1 MKIRI
6 YVQNNNN
13 IYKAK
18 SSCFNMKKEKVLI
31 TGGAGYIGSVLT
43 EELLKEGYEVTCL
56 DNLSLKQNSL
66 INYAYHSDFEFIYGD
81 CRDEKLLEKIIPKFD
96 VIIPLAAV
104 VGMPACNARPFDAK
118 TINYD
123 AIVLLNKIRKPNQK
137 LIYPNTNSG
146 YGIGTG
152 DIHCTEETPLSPISL
167 YGITK
172 CDSEK
177 HLLENEKDA
186 ITLRLATVFGSSPR
200 MRTDLLVNNFT
211 LCAKRDGVI
220 ILYEKD
226 FKRNFVHIRDVAKCF
241 IYCIKN
247 YESMKNKAYNLG
259 LDEANISKIELA
271 QKIKK
276 YIPKF
281 EIIEKEIEED
291 PDKRNYI
298 VSNKRLEN
306 AGFKAKISLDE
317 GIKELIKTYNI
328 LLHNDPYKNI

>member
-1 MKIRI
+1 MR
-6 YVQNNNN
+6 
-13 IYKAK
+13 
-18 SSCFNMKKEKVLI
+18 KEKVLI

-118 TINYD
+118 TINYE
-123 AIVLLNKIRKPNQK
+123 AIVL
-137 LIYPNTNSG
+137 
-146 YGIGTG
+146 
-152 DIHCTEETPLSPISL
+152 
-167 YGITK
+167 
-172 CDSEK
+172 
-177 HLLENEKDA
+177 
-186 ITLRLATVFGSSPR
+186 
-200 MRTDLLVNNFT
+200 
-211 LCAKRDGVI
+211 
-220 ILYEKD
+220 
-226 FKRNFVHIRDVAKCF
+226 
-241 IYCIKN
+241 
-247 YESMKNKAYNLG
+247 
-259 LDEANISKIELA
+259 LA

-317 GIKELIKTYNI
+317 GIKELIKTYNV